1 MFLRFLGIR
10 MRIQRYHTRLSFRS
24 RRRRRSGCLPSV
36 IMLGILVGVGALSWN
51 WLQGKLLQPMS
62 APLSGSSINDRLA
75 AALQAFDRG
84 DLNGVIYLSRQVLNE
99 QPDRP
104 EAVVLLARALIY
116 RSYSEYNRGI
126 DRESALDLTTNA
138 ITRAPTNLDLLAI
151 HAFAQSAGGNP
162 AGAAETARRVLDRDP
177 DHALARTAMALAYG
191 NVGSFEVA
199 LRESQRALEGR
210 GWTID
215 ALRALAISY
224 SDVGDYESATATVD
238 RAIGLNSHL
247 LPLYFE
253 KALYA
258 LQLGDVDAATHAYYQ
273 VMTFDASNAK
283 ARLRLCELSST
294 MRERDAATHYCDEV
308 TQLAPSWA
316 DGWYQLG
323 REYFLQGNFESARDS
338 LHRCSVLQVVQGVP
352 ASERRFE
359 CWYLQGQAAEILGD
373 CDSLVATYN
382 EFRAMTADA
391 DVQQTWTYPPE
402 GPPGCVEQSNLQ

>member
-1 MFLRFLGIR
+1 
-10 MRIQRYHTRLSFRS
+10 MRIQRYHSRLSFRS

-36 IMLGILVGVGALSWN
+36 IMLGILVGVGALSLT
-51 WLQGKLLQPMS
+51 WLQGKLFQPLS
-62 APLSGSSINDRLA
+62 APLTGSSLNDRLV

-84 DLNGVIYLSRQVLNE
+84 DLDTVVDLTRQVLNE
-99 QPDRP
+99 QPDQP
-104 EAVVLLARALIY
+104 EAIVLLARTLIY
-116 RSYSEYNRGI
+116 RSYSEYNRGV
-126 DRESALDLTTNA
+126 DRQSALELTTGA
-138 ITRAPTNLDLLAI
+138 VERAPTNLDLLAI

-224 SDVGDYESATATVD
+224 SDVGDYEAATTTVD
-238 RAIGLNSHL
+238 RAISMNAHL

-258 LQLGDVDAATHAYYQ
+258 LQLGDVDSATHAYYQ
-273 VMTFDASNAK
+273 VVTFDARNAK

-294 MRERDAATHYCDEV
+294 MRERDAAVRYCGEV
-308 TQLAPSWA
+308 TELAPSWA

-338 LHRCSVLQVVQGVP
+338 FHRCSVLQVVQGVP
-352 ASERRFE
+352 VEERRFE

-382 EFRAMTADA
+382 EFRSMTADV

-402 GPPGCVEQSNLQ
+402 GPPGCAARAGLNESP

>member
-1 MFLRFLGIR
+1 

-36 IMLGILVGVGALSWN
+36 ILLGILVGVGALSWN
-51 WLQGKLLQPMS
+51 WLQGLMRMPVS
-62 APLSGSSINDRLA
+62 IPLAGSSINDRLA

-84 DLNGVIYLSRQVLNE
+84 DLNGVVDITRQVLAE

-104 EAVVLLARALIY
+104 EATVLLARALVY
-116 RSYSEYNRGI
+116 RSYSDYNRGG
-126 DRESALDLTTNA
+126 DRQLALELTTA
-138 ITRAPTNLDLLAI
+138 AVQRAPSNLDLLAI

-199 LRESQRALEGR
+199 LRESLRAVEGR
-210 GWTID
+210 GWKID
-215 ALRALAISY
+215 ALRALALSQ
-224 SDVGDYESATATVD
+224 SDMGDYEAATATVD
-238 RAIGLNSHL
+238 RAIGLNTNL
-247 LPLYFE
+247 VPLYFE

-258 LQLGDVDAATHAYYQ
+258 LQIGDVDSATHAYYQ
-273 VMTFDASNAK
+273 VVTFDANNAK

-294 MRERDAATHYCDEV
+294 MRERDSAVHYCSEV

-323 REYFLQGNFESARDS
+323 REYFLQGNFVEARDS
-338 LHRCSVLQVVQGVP
+338 LHRCSVLQVMQGVP

-359 CWYLQGQAAEILGD
+359 CWYLQGQAAEIIGD
-373 CDSLVATYN
+373 CESLITTYN
-382 EFRAMTADA
+382 EFRSMTADA
-391 DVQQTWTYPPE
+391 NVQQTWMYPPE
-402 GPPGCVEQSNLQ
+402 GPPGCVQRTIQN